1 MTGLGR
7 DFNRLWGAAAVS
19 NLADGLLAAAAPL
32 LVASVTDDPVL
43 VGLAVFVQQLP
54 WLLLSLVSGVLVDRL
69 DRRRLIVVVN
79 AVRAALIGGLALAVL
94 AGEGEPAV
102 VLPAVYAAGFLLG
115 TCETLADT
123 AWNSLVPSVVASEDL
138 PRANARMQGVYFVIN
153 RFAAPPLGAALF
165 VGAAALPFGV
175 NAATYALTAFLM
187 AALRRTPGPASAPGP
202 APAPA
207 HAGTPQRR
215 SVRSDIAEGVR
226 WLWHHPALRM
236 LTLTL
241 CLMNITLMSA
251 ISILVL
257 YGRERLGLGAL
268 GYGAFLTAI
277 AVGGLAGAVCA
288 PRLQGWFGAPVLLR
302 VGLVIETLTHVG
314 LGLATTAWVAGA
326 VFVAFGIHGGVWGGV
341 ERTLRQRVVPDELRG
356 RVESVFM
363 FFAMGGSALGSL
375 LGGPIAAWLGVTG
388 PFWVSAAVMAALTF
402 VAWRPF
408 GRAVAAPPAPVAP
421 SARGQ
426 GTLDPAHDHT

>member
-1 MTGLGR
+1 VTGLGR

-69 DRRRLIVVVN
+69 DRRRLIVAVN

-94 AGEGEPAV
+94 AGDGEPSV

-123 AWNSLVPSVVASEDL
+123 AWASLVPSVVTSEDL

-165 VGAAALPFGV
+165 VAAAALPFGV
-175 NAATYALTAFLM
+175 NAVTYAVTALM
-187 AALRRTPGPASAPGP
+187 MATLRRTSR
-202 APAPA
+202 
-207 HAGTPQRR
+207 GTPEPARPQEPTARP
-215 SVRSDIAEGVR
+215 SLRSDIAEGVR

-236 LTLTL
+236 LSLAL
-241 CLMNITLMSA
+241 CLMNITLCSGLA
-251 ISILVL
+251 ILVL
-257 YGRERLGLGAL
+257 YGRERLGLGEI
-268 GYGAFLTAI
+268 GYGVFLTAI
-277 AVGGLAGAVCA
+277 ALGGLVGSACA
-288 PRLQGWFGAPVLLR
+288 PRLQGWFSASLLLR

-314 LGLATTAWVAGA
+314 LGLATTGWVAGA
-326 VFVAFGIHGGVWGGV
+326 VFFAFGVHGGVWIGV

-375 LGGPIAAWLGVTG
+375 VGGPIAAWLGVTG
-388 PFWVSAAVMAALTF
+388 PMGVSAAVMAALTL

-408 GRAVAAPPAPVAP
+408 GRAVAEPTPVKP